1 MKVLKRLLTTLL
13 ITATFT
19 YMLYILGTQQAK
31 LNELNNELSCY
42 NRDLQDEKLETEK
55 LTDTLATLSDDKYM
69 EEVARDK
76 LGLVMP
82 TEIIFMDASI

>member
-31 LNELNNELSCY
+31 LNELNNEISKINIVGERY
-42 NRDLQDEKLETEK
+42 PEDQEK
-55 LTDTLATLSDDKYM
+55 LT
-69 EEVARDK
+69 
-76 LGLVMP
+76 G
-82 TEIIFMDASI
+82 I

>member
-42 NRDLQDEKLETEK
+42 NRDLQEEKLETEK

-69 EEVARDK
+69 EEVASDK